1 MSIPP
6 AAGRADRTVSVKEA
20 AAFLSVSEDAVRR
33 MMRAGRI
40 DFFRTGEVYG
50 YRIPSGEIER
60 LLAAQDGGGTVDNGW
75 LAQARTVRLDAIRQ
89 HLEAMREAAQ
99 TLLRESRAALEK
111 LDALEREGEEGGR

>member
-111 LDALEREGEEGGR
+111 LDALEREGEGA